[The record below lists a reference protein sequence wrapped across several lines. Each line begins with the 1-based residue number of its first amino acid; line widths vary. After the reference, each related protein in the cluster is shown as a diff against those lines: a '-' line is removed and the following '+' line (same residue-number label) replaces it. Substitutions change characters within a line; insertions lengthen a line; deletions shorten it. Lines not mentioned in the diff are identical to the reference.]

1 MIIKPKIFLRAGNT
15 EHRLDKNSRK
25 GKMKSTC
32 FKINNVYLRAFCSI
46 FSSMSLKICLNSKS
60 PGNEFNKQCRSKELW
75 GYSSPQS
82 ILRNK
87 NKKMSVSPKWKEKK
101 KTQNPSRCN
110 TNPIILILIYRQDTA
125 VEEVGL
131 FLI

>member
-1 MIIKPKIFLRAGNT
+1 MKP
-15 EHRLDKNSRK
+15 
-25 GKMKSTC
+25 TC
-32 FKINNVYLRAFCSI
+32 FKINNIYLIAFCSI

-87 NKKMSVSPKWKEKK
+87 NKKCQFPQNERKK
-101 KTQNPSRCN
+101 NPSSCD
-110 TNPIILILIYRQDTA
+110 TNPKI
-125 VEEVGL
+125 
-131 FLI
+131 

>member
-87 NKKMSVSPKWKEKK
+87 NKKNVSFPKMKEKK
-101 KTQNPSRCN
+101 KNPQVV
-110 TNPIILILIYRQDTA
+110 ILTPKL
-125 VEEVGL
+125 
-131 FLI
+131 

>member
-1 MIIKPKIFLRAGNT
+1 
-15 EHRLDKNSRK
+15 
-25 GKMKSTC
+25 
-32 FKINNVYLRAFCSI
+32 
-46 FSSMSLKICLNSKS
+46 MSLKICLNSKS

-87 NKKMSVSPKWKEKK
+87 NKKCQFPQNERKK
-101 KTQNPSRCN
+101 KPSSCD
-110 TNPIILILIYRQDTA
+110 TNPKILILIYRQDIA

-131 FLI
+131 LLI